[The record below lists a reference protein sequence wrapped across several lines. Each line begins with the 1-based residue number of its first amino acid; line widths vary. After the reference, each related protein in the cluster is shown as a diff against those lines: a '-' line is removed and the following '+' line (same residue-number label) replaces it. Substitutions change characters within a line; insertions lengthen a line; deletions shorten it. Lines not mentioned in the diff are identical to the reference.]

1 MTNGQRSRHASR
13 WLLEGS
19 VDGAG
24 AGDNSSR
31 ATCLTV
37 LAASAL
43 KVHDLLVHMK
53 VKKQNHKNYIKILIS
68 QIYHWLKVPGSINTC
83 RCTQNENPAKY
94 SSFTKCTH

>member
-43 KVHDLLVHMK
+43 KVQHDLLVLGST
-53 VKKQNHKNYIKILIS
+53 KNK
-68 QIYHWLKVPGSINTC
+68 
-83 RCTQNENPAKY
+83 
-94 SSFTKCTH
+94 

>member
-19 VDGAG
+19 VDCTG

-31 ATCLTV
+31 ATCFTV

-43 KVHDLLVHMK
+43 KVQHDFIFLCCVL
-53 VKKQNHKNYIKILIS
+53 
-68 QIYHWLKVPGSINTC
+68 PP
-83 RCTQNENPAKY
+83 RPR
-94 SSFTKCTH
+94 